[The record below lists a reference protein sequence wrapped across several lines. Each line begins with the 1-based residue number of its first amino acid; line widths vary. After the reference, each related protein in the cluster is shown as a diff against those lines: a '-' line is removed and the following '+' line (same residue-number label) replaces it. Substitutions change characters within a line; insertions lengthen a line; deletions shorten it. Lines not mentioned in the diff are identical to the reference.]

1 MDDSLEYK
9 ISVETT
15 CQSEAKLLRGKIKT
29 KRFMLGAHYETT
41 LKMKNVGEK
50 DFPGGK
56 AQIQIMYASPQNH
69 SINFNI
75 PEIRK
80 GEEGPPIKF
89 SRAAMGKGYASFF
102 GKITSADGERVKIM
116 RYGQE
121 LPEGASFYDIFIET
135 RMEVHNYYMLII
147 SAVALLVLA
156 ILSLLHL
163 ISFWVK

>member
-1 MDDSLEYK
+1 MDDSLEHK
-9 ISVETT
+9 ISIETT
-15 CQSEAKLLRGKIKT
+15 CRSKAKLFRGKIRT
-29 KRFMLGAHYETT
+29 KRFLLGEHYETT

-56 AQIQIMYASPQNH
+56 AHIWIRYASPQSH
-69 SINFNI
+69 SINFDI

-89 SRAAMGKGYASFF
+89 SRAALGKGYASFL
-102 GKITSADGERVKIM
+102 GKITSADGKRVKII

-135 RMEVHNYYMLII
+135 RMQVHNYYMLII
-147 SAVALLVLA
+147 SAVALVVLA